1 MSNTILIKEVN
12 NNPVLFNVDNAVD
25 GARLEALQAVKMAE
39 EMAASVFGENAMYA
53 DNTTCIITDNPDNPA
68 FPWDVA
74 FDAAKIPEK
83 PKRDTG
89 TLVGLAMPDYESE
102 IIVTLSKTGD
112 IFTAPANGFFI
123 AENHA
128 LGEGTIAVKVLD
140 KNDNQKAFIS
150 NRYIF
155 SNSGGAGFASI
166 VVPLPKGFKISLYQR
181 NVESTMKFFPCIG
194 EIL

>member
-25 GARLEALQAVKMAE
+25 EARLEALQAVKMAE

-89 TLVGLAMPDYESE
+89 TLASLAMPDYESE
-102 IIVTLSKTGD
+102 IIVTLSKEGD
-112 IFTAPANGFFI
+112 IFTAPVNGFFI

-128 LGEGTIAVKVLD
+128 SGEGVIAVKVLD
-140 KNDNQKAFIS
+140 KNDNEKSFIG
-150 NRYIF
+150 NRYVYPPVEVR
-155 SNSGGAGFASI
+155 GYASI
-166 VVPLPKGFKISLYQR
+166 VVPLPKGFKISLVQR
-181 NVESTMKFFPCIG
+181 NEQVTMKFFPCIG